1 MSTWSGV
8 QLFIVT
14 RILQHLHQSELAMTS
29 LQTLSK
35 TSILFSVLCILSAA
49 PFVGIPF
56 PSRAAAEYYRDKSA
70 WMAATVF
77 GNRITPTQAGYLSSV
92 GRVLIGAGLIYPPTR
107 EATLLVNGAIVS
119 CGTVMAIRGGRL
131 LLPQFGMLAAVAWCL
146 VLGRL
151 ADSA

>member
-1 MSTWSGV
+1 MATWSSV
-8 QLFIVT
+8 QLFIFT
-14 RILQHLHQSELAMTS
+14 HILQHLNQPDIAMPS
-29 LQTLSK
+29 LETLS
-35 TSILFSVLCILSAA
+35 TASSTLFGVLCILSGA

-56 PSRAAAEYYRDKSA
+56 PSRAAVEYYRDKSA
-70 WMAATVF
+70 WMAASAF
-77 GNRITPTQAGYLSSV
+77 GNRITTTQAGYIGGG

-119 CGTVMAIRGGRL
+119 WGTVRAIRGGRP

-151 ADSA
+151 A